1 MQRLSM
7 SSLQIG
13 ALCSCVSV
21 AEAMPDGFRGQ
32 IREAGVNS
40 ARQWGKRGGDRR
52 FQFHPKLSTGY
63 TEKGS

>member
-1 MQRLSM
+1 MKRLGM

-40 ARQWGKRGGDRR
+40 ARQWGKRGG
-52 FQFHPKLSTGY
+52 
-63 TEKGS
+63 